1 MVRVVRT
8 KVEIEGRTHE
18 EVVVVEGEEPAAWA
32 AGELHHVGQATV
44 RVDGVERV
52 TGSARYTSD
61 MQLPGMLYAAVARC
75 PHPHARLRS
84 LDTRAA
90 EALPG
95 VRAILTHENAP
106 PIPWHGKASRVFD
119 TELRHEGDEIAAVA
133 ADDPETAE
141 RAARLIRA
149 EYEVLPYV
157 IDAEVAMRPDAVQV
171 HPDGN
176 VLKDEDGN
184 EGETYTRG
192 DVAKGFGAADVV
204 FEGRFSTAAQMHNA
218 LETHGSVVAWDGP
231 TLTIYDSTQAIFN
244 VRNRLAQSL
253 GLPLTDVRVI
263 KNYVGGAFGAKL
275 GAYKQTLIA
284 ALLARS
290 TGRPI
295 HLMLDRRAE
304 NLVAGHRAPSIQHI
318 KVGARKDGTLTALE
332 MRIICPI
339 GAFGMWAPSVGGPA
353 KEMYTIPNMHIQTFG
368 VRVHTGSHSAFRA
381 PGYVEGAVALEG
393 ALDEIAAQLGLDPL
407 AIRLKNYA
415 AKDPGSDQAFT
426 AKHLDECYR
435 RGAERFGWAGL
446 RKDLTAARKASGA
459 GSAGTALLRG
469 IGMAS
474 QNWGGGGGPTA
485 QALCRINSDGS
496 VDVQCGSQDLGTGTR
511 TVLAQIA
518 ADALHLGMDRV
529 RVLLGDTDKP
539 YAPLSGGSMTV
550 ASVGPAVRMAADEAR
565 KQLLEIAS
573 AFMDTAPDRLE
584 IRDGRIV
591 RQGQADRSMSIAD
604 VLKEIGDY
612 QIIGKGFRGPN
623 PPEIIRTWGA
633 QFAEVTVDPVT
644 GHVQVVRMTGVY
656 DTGRVINP
664 LTYTSQIHGGIVQG
678 MGLAVTEGRTLDPT
692 SGKSLNAN
700 LEEYKLPT
708 IADLP
713 QIDVTWIGEPDF
725 QANHLGAK
733 GIGEPPIIPTPAAI
747 ANAVADALGV
757 RVFDLP
763 ITPERVLTALAGGM
777 A

>member
-8 KVEIEGRTHE
+8 KVEMEGRTHE
-18 EVVVVEGEEPAAWA
+18 EIVVVEGEEPKAWA
-32 AGELHHVGQATV
+32 TSELHHVGQALS

-52 TGSARYTSD
+52 TGAARFTAD
-61 MQLPGMLYAAVARC
+61 VQLPGMLYAAVARC

-95 VRAILTHENAP
+95 VRAVLTHENAP
-106 PIPWHGKASRVFD
+106 LLLWHSKASRLFD

-141 RAARLIRA
+141 RAVRLIRA

-157 IDAEVAMRPDAVQV
+157 IDPAEAMRPGAVQV
-171 HPDGN
+171 HPAGN
-176 VLKDEDGN
+176 VLKDDDGN

-192 DVAKGFGAADVV
+192 DVAQGFKQADVI
-204 FEGRFSTAAQMHNA
+204 FEGRFTTAAQMHNA
-218 LETHGSVVAWDGP
+218 LETHGTVAAWDGP
-231 TLTIYDSTQAIFN
+231 NLTIYESTQGVYS
-244 VRNRLAQSL
+244 VRSRIAQVL
-253 GLPLTDVRVI
+253 DLPQSQVRVI

-275 GAYKQTLIA
+275 GANKHALIA
-284 ALLARS
+284 TLLARN
-290 TGRPI
+290 TGRPV

-304 NLVAGHRAPSIQHI
+304 NLVAGFRAPTVQQI
-318 KVGARKDGTLTALE
+318 KIGAKRDGTLTAVE
-332 MRIICPI
+332 MRILSPI
-339 GAFGMWAPSVGGPA
+339 GAYGMWVSSMGGPA
-353 KEMYTIPNMHIQTFG
+353 KELYTIPNMHIQTFG
-368 VRVHTGSHSAFRA
+368 VRVHTGSHAAFRA

-393 ALDEIAAQLGLDPL
+393 ALDEIAAQLGMDPI
-407 AIRLKNYA
+407 AIRMKNYA
-415 AKDPGSDQAFT
+415 AKDPGSDQEFT
-426 AKHLDECYR
+426 AKHLDQCYR
-435 RGAERFGWAGL
+435 RGAEMFGWDDL
-446 RKDLTAARKASGA
+446 RKELAAARKQTPVDA
-459 GSAGTALLRG
+459 TAPLRG

-496 VDVQCGSQDLGTGTR
+496 VDVHCGTQDLGTGTR

-518 ADALHLGMDRV
+518 ADALNMGMEQM

-539 YAPLSGGSMTV
+539 YAPVSGGSMTV

-573 AFMDTAPDRLE
+573 AFMDTSPDRLE
-584 IRDGRIV
+584 IRAGQIV
-591 RQGQADRSMSIAD
+591 RKGKTDGGMSI
-604 VLKEIGDY
+604 KEVMSEISDY
-612 QIIGKGFRGPN
+612 QIVGKGFRGPN

-633 QFAEVTVDPVT
+633 QFAEVLVDPVT
-644 GHVQVVRMTGVY
+644 GGVQVVRMTGVY

-664 LTYTSQIHGGIVQG
+664 LTYTSQIHGGIIQG
-678 MGLAVTEGRTLDPT
+678 LGFALTEARTLDPT
-692 SGKSLNAN
+692 SGKSLNPN
-700 LEEYKLPT
+700 LEEYKVPT
-708 IADLP
+708 VADLP
-713 QIDVTWIGEPDF
+713 QIDVAWIGEPDF
-725 QANHLGAK
+725 LANHLGAK

-777 A
+777 P

>member
-8 KVEIEGRTHE
+8 KVEMEGRTHE
-18 EVVVVEGEEPAAWA
+18 EIVVVEGEEPPPWA
-32 AGELHHVGQATV
+32 ASELHHVGQAIS

-52 TGSARYTSD
+52 TGAARYTAD
-61 MQLPGMLYAAVARC
+61 VQLPGMLYAAVARC

-106 PIPWHGKASRVFD
+106 PIPWHSKASRLFD
-119 TELRHEGDEIAAVA
+119 TELRHEGEEIAAVA

-141 RAARLIRA
+141 RAVRLIRA

-157 IDAEVAMRPDAVQV
+157 IDPEAAMRSDAVQV
-171 HPDGN
+171 HPEGN
-176 VLKDEDGN
+176 VLKDDDGK

-192 DVAKGFGAADVV
+192 DVAKGFKQADVI
-204 FEGRFSTAAQMHNA
+204 FEGRFTTAAQMHNA
-218 LETHGSVVAWDGP
+218 LETHGTVATWDGP
-231 TLTIYDSTQAIFN
+231 NLTIYESTQGVYS
-244 VRNRLAQSL
+244 VRSRIAQVL
-253 GLPLTDVRVI
+253 NLPQSQVRVI

-275 GAYKQTLIA
+275 GANKHALIA
-284 ALLARS
+284 TLLARN
-290 TGRPI
+290 TGRPV

-304 NLVAGHRAPSIQHI
+304 NLVAGFRAPTVQHI
-318 KVGARKDGTLTALE
+318 KMGAKRDGTLTAVE
-332 MRIICPI
+332 MRILSPI
-339 GAFGMWAPSVGGPA
+339 GAYGMWVSSMGGPA
-353 KEMYTIPNMHIQTFG
+353 KELYTIPNMHIQTFG
-368 VRVHTGSHSAFRA
+368 VRVHTGSHAAFRA

-393 ALDEIAAQLGLDPL
+393 ALDEIAARLGLDPL
-407 AIRLKNYA
+407 AIRMKNYA
-415 AKDPGSDQAFT
+415 AKDPGSDQDFT

-435 RGAERFGWAGL
+435 RGATMFGWDGL
-446 RKDLTAARKASGA
+446 RHELATARKQTPD
-459 GSAGTALLRG
+459 AGTTPLRG

-496 VDVQCGSQDLGTGTR
+496 VDVHCGTQDLGTGTR

-518 ADALHLGMDRV
+518 ADALNMGMEQM

-539 YAPLSGGSMTV
+539 YAPVSGGSMTV

-573 AFMDTAPDRLE
+573 AFMDTSPDRLE
-584 IRDGRIV
+584 IRAGQILRKGKTDG
-591 RQGQADRSMSIAD
+591 GMSITD

-612 QIIGKGFRGPN
+612 QIVGKGFRGPN

-633 QFAEVTVDPVT
+633 QFAEVLVDPVT
-644 GHVQVVRMTGVY
+644 GGVQVVRMTGVY

-664 LTYTSQIHGGIVQG
+664 LTYTSQIHGGIIQG
-678 MGLAVTEGRTLDPT
+678 LGFALTEARTLDPS
-692 SGKSLNAN
+692 SGKSLNPN
-700 LEEYKLPT
+700 LEEYKVPT
-708 IADLP
+708 MADLP
-713 QIDVTWIGEPDF
+713 QIDVAWIGEPDF
-725 QANHLGAK
+725 LANHLGAK

-777 A
+777 P